1 MTFRHVSLRHVTHIS
16 QPLNTQTLLANMYSP
31 QQCNSNSLQNPTH
44 CVFQTTVVLPV
55 AGPLWTV
62 KLGPDYSCSC
72 SGSGLWLVCMWTAR
86 RAPMQAAQVTRATG
100 SCGSNCCRYMKR
112 MLTILWT
119 MKLALVIKTSSSLAI
134 GSSRVQALRLTEL
147 QCKQPL

>member
-1 MTFRHVSLRHVTHIS
+1 VIFRHVSLRHVTHIS
-16 QPLNTQTLLANMYSP
+16 QLLNTQTLLAKMYSP
-31 QQCNSNSLQNPTH
+31 HQCHSNSLQKPTH

-62 KLGPDYSCSC
+62 KLGPDHSCSC
-72 SGSGLWLVCMWTAR
+72 SGLWLVCMWTAR

-100 SCGSNCCRYMKR
+100 SCGSDCCRYMKT

-119 MKLALVIKTSSSLAI
+119 MKLARVIKTSSSLAI

-147 QCKQPL
+147 QCKRPL